1 MSLVLKRI
9 VAGFGHS
16 VEKEKVPHR
25 SAFVHNNTGITELEY
40 FGERDFPGLVY
51 VMVHFL
57 IHRRTGN
64 GRFLVMSQNQVPH
77 LSGPN
82 ATYITG
88 GGLKDGWSYLMP
100 TDGCLDS
107 EVSIAYADEVQPHV
121 EEQTEALKS
130 LYLSKKKNPRDG
142 RGKDLTVVVKQG
154 LQVVGCAS
162 LDEQSGRVSDVV
174 VRPSARR
181 SQVGKSLIE
190 AVRQHAEEVG
200 IATLTTKPDTDES
213 KVFFEKLG
221 FVSDK
226 SGTFVCTN
234 VAGAKL

>member
-1 MSLVLKRI
+1 MYVRVNLLMS
-9 VAGFGHS
+9 
-16 VEKEKVPHR
+16 
-25 SAFVHNNTGITELEY
+25 
-40 FGERDFPGLVY
+40 
-51 VMVHFL
+51 
-57 IHRRTGN
+57 RRTGN

-100 TDGCLDS
+100 TDGSLDS

-130 LYLSKKKNPRDG
+130 LYLSRKKNSRDG

-190 AVRQHAEEVG
+190 AVRQHAEEAG
-200 IATLTTKPDTDES
+200 ISTLTTKPDTAES
-213 KVFFEKLG
+213 ELFFEKLG
-221 FVSDK
+221 FVKSADS
-226 SGTFVCTN
+226 SGTFVCSN
-234 VAGAKL
+234 IAGAKL

>member
-1 MSLVLKRI
+1 
-9 VAGFGHS
+9 
-16 VEKEKVPHR
+16 
-25 SAFVHNNTGITELEY
+25 
-40 FGERDFPGLVY
+40 
-51 VMVHFL
+51 
-57 IHRRTGN
+57 
-64 GRFLVMSQNQVPH
+64 MSQNHVPH

-121 EEQTEALKS
+121 EEQTEALKR
-130 LYLSKKKNPRDG
+130 LYLSRKRHDSCDG

-162 LDEQSGRVSDVV
+162 LDEKSGRVSDVV

-190 AVRQHAEEVG
+190 AVRQHAEEAG
-200 IATLTTKPDTDES
+200 IPTLTTKPDTAES
-213 KVFFEKLG
+213 EAFFEKLG
-221 FVSDK
+221 FVKSSDK
-226 SGTFVCTN
+226 SGTFVCSSIT
-234 VAGAKL
+234 GAKL